1 MKAQTTTSTELND
14 GLQELFGAAAHTTP
28 LAEGQHMGVRVH
40 GVDLT
45 QPLSAAQAELLVR
58 LLDHY
63 SIMSFPD
70 QGSTNGFRL
79 RYLERLAN
87 HFGAPIP
94 HPKNYANYIEYKKHG
109 VPLEL
114 PPH

>member
-1 MKAQTTTSTELND
+1 MNAQTTTSTELND
-14 GLQELFGAAAHTTP
+14 GLQEYSAPPPNDA

-94 HPKNYANYIEYKKHG
+94 HQRTTPITLNTKARG
-109 VPLEL
+109 TTGTTAP
-114 PPH
+114 